1 MAPSESPS
9 ASRYCLHLLQ
19 RRWRPATS
27 VFACV
32 FLLAL
37 VVIMMEKPLY
47 TAEGKIKFTRTNP
60 AASLTG
66 LGKDVGN
73 LEPLAQQSNPRMT
86 EAEVIRSEPVVAE
99 VIRQLNLKDSKG
111 QPLRYATFL
120 KRLTLSD
127 LRSTDVLKVSFQDL
141 DASKAAEVVNA
152 LMDAYL
158 QNTLQTR
165 RSQVASTRKF
175 IEQQLPGVEATV
187 RAAEEDL
194 RRFREANQVIS
205 LKEESTET
213 ITTLARLQQE
223 ITTASVQ
230 LRDTDSKIRVT
241 QDQLGMT
248 AREALA
254 ATALSQ
260 SSGVQSSLQAVQQV
274 ETELANVRSQFKT
287 NHPKVLDLEDKLANL
302 RQVMQSRSQQVLKV
316 GLPIPA
322 EQLQLGAL
330 QQDLTKQ
337 LASLESQRQGLV
349 SQLAELASAQA
360 AYRTRMKQLPQLEK
374 QQRELERK
382 LEAAQATYSQL
393 LQRIGEMRVAENQA
407 VGNAQVIS
415 PAVEP
420 ENAASRNPRYI
431 VAGLLGLLMA
441 GATAFLLEKRDQSLK
456 TTDQAQE
463 VFGYTLLGMIPGTG
477 NPNSTRSVD
486 EQLDPVGEVVV
497 QDGMTTASGT
507 AYRMLQTNLTFLSS
521 DKRPRLI
528 TVTSSTS
535 REGKSTVS
543 ANLAMA
549 MALSGRRVLLV
560 DADMHNPAQHRIW
573 LRSNDLGLSNV
584 LVNQSSFRIAIQ
596 GVMPNL
602 DLLTAGVMPP
612 NSLALLD
619 SQRMAT
625 LLAEFEAHYD
635 FVIIDTPSLDAVADG
650 IVLGKMA
657 DGVLMVVRP
666 GWVDLASATF
676 AKELL
681 TQSNQTVLGM
691 VLNDVAPDKRGHSHY
706 YFEDAVSGTNVNTIE
721 V

>member
-1 MAPSESPS
+1 MTSSESPS
-9 ASRYCLHLLQ
+9 ALRYGLHLLQ
-19 RRWRPATS
+19 RHWRPATS
-27 VFACV
+27 VFSCI
-32 FLLAL
+32 FLLAV

-47 TAEGKIKFTRTNP
+47 TAEGKIKFTRTNA

-73 LEPLAQQSNPRMT
+73 LEPLAQQTNPRMT
-86 EAEVIRSEPVVAE
+86 EAEVIRSEPVVSH
-99 VIRQLNLKDSKG
+99 VIRQLDLKDEKG
-111 QPLRYATFL
+111 QPLRYAAFL
-120 KRLTLSD
+120 RRLTLSD
-127 LRSTDVLKVSFQDL
+127 LRGTDVLKVSFQDT
-141 DASKAAEVVNA
+141 DSSSAANIVNA

-158 QNTLQTR
+158 KNTVQTH
-165 RSQVASTRKF
+165 RSQIASTRQF
-175 IEQQLPGVEATV
+175 TERQLPSVEATV
-187 RAAEEDL
+187 RSAEEDL
-194 RRFREANQVIS
+194 RKFREANQVIS
-205 LKEESTET
+205 LKEESTAT
-213 ITTLARLQQE
+213 VATLARLQQE
-223 ITTASVQ
+223 ITAASVQ
-230 LRDTDSKIRVT
+230 LRDTDAKIRVT

-260 SSGVQSSLQAVQQV
+260 SSGVQSSLQAMQQV
-274 ETELANVRSQFKT
+274 ETDLAGARSQFKE

-302 RQVMQSRSQQVLKV
+302 RQVMQSRSEQVLRV

-337 LASLESQRQGLV
+337 LAGLESQRQGIV
-349 SQLAELASAQA
+349 NQLTELAQAQV
-360 AYRTRMKQLPQLEK
+360 AYRDRMKQLPQLEER
-374 QQRELERK
+374 QRELERR
-382 LEAAQATYSQL
+382 LEAAQSTYSQL

-407 VGNAQVIS
+407 VSNAQVIS
-415 PAVEP
+415 QALEP
-420 ENAASRNPRYI
+420 EGALSRNPRYLA
-431 VAGLLGLLMA
+431 AGLLGLLMA
-441 GATAFLLEKRDQSLK
+441 GATAWLLEKRDQSLQ
-456 TTDQAQE
+456 TSDQAQQ
-463 VFGYTLLGMIPGTG
+463 VFGYTLLGMIPSTGTTKSR
-477 NPNSTRSVD
+477 PSD
-486 EQLDPVGEVVV
+486 EALEHLVGEVVV
-497 QDGMTTASGT
+497 QDGMTSAAGA

-528 TVTSSTS
+528 TVTSSTAK
-535 REGKSTVS
+535 EGKSTIA

-560 DADMHNPAQHRIW
+560 DADMHNPSQHRIW

-602 DLLTAGVMPP
+602 DLLSSGVMPP

-625 LLAEFEAHYD
+625 LMAEFEAHYD
-635 FVIIDTPSLDAVADG
+635 FVIIDTPALDSVADG

-657 DGVLMVVRP
+657 DGVLLVVRP
-666 GWVDLASATF
+666 GWLDLSSASF

-681 TQSNQTVLGM
+681 TQSNQTILGM
-691 VLNDVAPDKRGHSHY
+691 VLNDVPVDKRGHSHY
-706 YFEDAVSGTNVNTIE
+706 YFEDAMSDTNTNPVG